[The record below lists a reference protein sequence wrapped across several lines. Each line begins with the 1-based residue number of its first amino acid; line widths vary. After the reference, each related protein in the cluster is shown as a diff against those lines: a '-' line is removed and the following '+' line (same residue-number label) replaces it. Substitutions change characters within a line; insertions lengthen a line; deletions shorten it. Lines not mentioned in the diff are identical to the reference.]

1 MQPREAPPSSKLSQ
15 DPPSGARRRGTGRGC
30 CAYPHVHLTPSGAWV
45 YPSQHPDCCL
55 PLTEGQQV
63 QQVTEHDL
71 DFAPGPELD
80 QIPKS
85 RRLFCLSII
94 PAQTGLESSSQADRA
109 PATRDKSK
117 FHPCAVPD
125 AREPQCHL
133 QPRGRRDRG
142 GFSSSLWLEKVVAG
156 PNPAQAD
163 GTVNPS
169 QDTEAQPR
177 WPKEMEK
184 YHRGSCK
191 FPWRKRRSAIEI
203 LLGSSRRDL
212 VHQLCAPSPCPAAA
226 APRAHLAPFTHLSR
240 QISRFHSL
248 LLANGNVVN
257 IPGIIRAAENDHPRS
272 PMSCQ
277 GGAVTHPRG
286 SLLPQWSKQSKS
298 DGRNKEMRLIS
309 LKG

>member
-30 CAYPHVHLTPSGAWV
+30 CAHPHVHLTPSGAWV

-109 PATRDKSK
+109 PVTRDKSK

-125 AREPQCHL
+125 PREPQCHL

-142 GFSSSLWLEKVVAG
+142 GFSSSLWLEKSCGRSQSSAG
-156 PNPAQAD
+156 RWNCK
-163 GTVNPS
+163 S
-169 QDTEAQPR
+169 QPR
-177 WPKEMEK
+177 QGGTAKVAKRNGKIPPRFLQIPVEEEAKC
-184 YHRGSCK
+184 HRDPAGEQQA
-191 FPWRKRRSAIEI
+191 RLGAI
-203 LLGSSRRDL
+203 SSVL
-212 VHQLCAPSPCPAAA
+212 PPCAQQP
-226 APRAHLAPFTHLSR
+226 L
-240 QISRFHSL
+240 
-248 LLANGNVVN
+248 
-257 IPGIIRAAENDHPRS
+257 
-272 PMSCQ
+272 CQ
-277 GGAVTHPRG
+277 GH
-286 SLLPQWSKQSKS
+286 
-298 DGRNKEMRLIS
+298 I
-309 LKG
+309 